1 MARKKLLDQMR
12 DTLRR
17 KNYSYRTEQAYTSWI
32 KRFIF
37 FHQKRHPSEMGE
49 AEIELF
55 LTHLAVEREVSPSTQ
70 NQTLT
75 ALQLPNQ
82 DVLHLELDED
92 I

>member
-1 MARKKLLDQMR
+1 MR